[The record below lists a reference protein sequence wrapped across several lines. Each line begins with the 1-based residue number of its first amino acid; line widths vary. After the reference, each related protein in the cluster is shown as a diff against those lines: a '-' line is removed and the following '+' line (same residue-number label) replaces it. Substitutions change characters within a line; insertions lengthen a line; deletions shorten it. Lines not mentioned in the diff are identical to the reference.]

1 MHLLIVV
8 SSKTTWIENVQT
20 LCREHHFRVPAVVT
34 AIAPAETHFHHE
46 NFSTLILIMFLPSCQ
61 RRDISFQ
68 TKCPI
73 LTIGRNSFR
82 TMLYST
88 NTYQF
93 KSKVWNSSSFSL
105 LSDLCYIKKWCACHR
120 PLDCS
125 RSTSMIGKETMN
137 SQVLIIVNYGFT
149 PLHVLMK

>member
-68 TKCPI
+68 TKWPI

-88 NTYQF
+88 NTYQSTQLNANQ
-93 KSKVWNSSSFSL
+93 KCETSL
-105 LSDLCYIKKWCACHR
+105 PSLFLVIYVRLKK
-120 PLDCS
+120 
-125 RSTSMIGKETMN
+125 K
-137 SQVLIIVNYGFT
+137 
-149 PLHVLMK
+149 